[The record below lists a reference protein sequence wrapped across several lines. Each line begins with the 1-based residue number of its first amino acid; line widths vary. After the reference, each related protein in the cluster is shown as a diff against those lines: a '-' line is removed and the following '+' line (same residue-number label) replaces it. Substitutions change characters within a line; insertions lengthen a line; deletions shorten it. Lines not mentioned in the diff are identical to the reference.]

1 MHVQLVSIVITFAIL
16 SLIVVYFFSNAKN
29 KRAKIL
35 EKIREEW
42 QDAKTD
48 GINLIKLDWYM
59 PNALKGFHEINL
71 QTISDIDFHQ
81 LFAFV
86 DRTTSKIG
94 QQFLFHRLKSP
105 AKNIAQL
112 TDLDEQ
118 ATFFN
123 DNTAIREN
131 VQLELSKLDHE
142 DAYTVAL
149 LINQEFPSKPS
160 WYNLLIVDVV
170 VLVLSVV
177 MGFINPNFFL
187 LALFVMV
194 CNATYLTYW
203 NKKNILIFT
212 QSLGQLNALINV
224 SKKLA
229 KKPIPFNN
237 DLITEKIPVFKKVQ
251 RKIAILFINNNKN
264 GGDISQIPVYLF
276 EMIKGIFLVDIFTIF
291 NLLKSLESNRK
302 TISYLFEY
310 VGSIDMA
317 ISLTAL
323 RSNSTG
329 ICKPT
334 FTVDGKKLSVKNIIH
349 PLVENCE
356 PNSIDVENK
365 SVLITGSNMSGKTT
379 FLRTIAINS
388 LLAQTIYTV
397 FADYYEAPF
406 LTLYSSIRIDDDL
419 FTSKSYYLEEVTA
432 MGNLVEA
439 AKGEDQH
446 LFIMDEVFKGTNTI
460 ERIAAAKSILS
471 YLNQKNNIVFVST
484 HDIELADM
492 LAKEFDL
499 YHFTETIAEDELIF
513 DHKLKQGPLKTKNA
527 IRILQMHHYPTQII
541 EEAFAISKKLSSG
554 KTGDWD

>member
-1 MHVQLVSIVITFAIL
+1 MNVQIVSILMTLAIL
-16 SLIVVYFFSNAKN
+16 SLVVVYFSSNAKN
-29 KRAKIL
+29 KRAKLL

-42 QDAKTD
+42 KDAKTD
-48 GINLIKLDWYM
+48 GINLVKLDWYM
-59 PNALKGFHEINL
+59 PDALKGFHEINL
-71 QTISDIDFHQ
+71 QTISDIDFHE

-86 DRTTSKIG
+86 DRTTSKMG

-112 TDLDEQ
+112 TDLDHQ
-118 ATFFN
+118 ALFFDAN
-123 DNTAIREN
+123 PDVRED
-131 VQLELSKLDHE
+131 VQLELSKLNHD

-149 LINQEFPSKPS
+149 LINQRFPSKPE
-160 WYNLLIVDVV
+160 WYHLLILDVA
-170 VLVLSVV
+170 VLILSVGL
-177 MGFINPNFFL
+177 GFIFPNFFL
-187 LALFVMV
+187 LALFIMV
-194 CNATYLTYW
+194 YNATYLNYW
-203 NKKNILIFT
+203 NKKNIMVFT
-212 QSLGQLNALINV
+212 KSLSQLNTLINV

-237 DLITEKIPVFKKVQ
+237 DLIAEKIPVFKKVQ
-251 RKIAILFINNNKN
+251 QKIAILFINNKN
-264 GGDISQIPVYLF
+264 GGDISQIPIYLF
-276 EMIKGIFLVDIFTIF
+276 EIIKGIFLVDIFTIF
-291 NLLKSLESNRK
+291 NLLKSLERNRK
-302 TISYLFEY
+302 TISDLFEY

-323 RSNSTG
+323 RKNSTG
-329 ICKPT
+329 TCKPT
-334 FTVDGKKLSVKNIIH
+334 FTADDKKLSVKNIVH

-419 FTSKSYYLEEVTA
+419 FESKSYYLEEVTA
-432 MGNLVEA
+432 MGKLVEA
-439 AKGEDQH
+439 AKSEDQH

-492 LAKEFDL
+492 LSKEFDL

-513 DHKLKQGPLKTKNA
+513 DHKLKQGALKTKNA
-527 IRILQMHHYPTQII
+527 IRILQMHNYPTQII
-541 EEAFAISKKLSSG
+541 EEAFAISEKLSSG
-554 KTGDWD
+554 KIDEVVE